1 MRTYEQV
8 EQTSKTSNWLIFV
21 KLGKEK
27 TNDYLSIETQT
38 IKVEKVAIIKWKFE
52 KEWVVS
58 IIET

>member
-8 EQTSKTSNWLIFV
+8 EQASKTSNWLIFV

-58 IIET
+58 TIET

>member
-1 MRTYEQV
+1 LRTYEQV
-8 EQTSKTSNWLIFV
+8 EQASKTSNWLIFV

>member
-8 EQTSKTSNWLIFV
+8 EQASKTSNWLIFV